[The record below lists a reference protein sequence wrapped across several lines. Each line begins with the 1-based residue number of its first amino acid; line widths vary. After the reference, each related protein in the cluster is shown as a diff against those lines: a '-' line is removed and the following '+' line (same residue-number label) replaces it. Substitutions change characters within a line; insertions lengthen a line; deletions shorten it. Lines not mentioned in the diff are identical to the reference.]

1 MKQLI
6 RVLPLVFVFHFSF
19 FIFSCEKVLDVEEP
33 LERDLVL
40 NAVPAAGRQAFVHF
54 AYTRFFLDEKPIK
67 WGEEVWISW
76 HADDGFMLEKYSEQD
91 ENLLRLPPEAVG
103 ETPVEPAPAAA
114 AEGDL
119 P

>member
-1 MKQLI
+1 MLRGTVEDVIYLGSQTKYWV
-6 RVLPLVFVFHFSF
+6 RVGEYRISIV
-19 FIFSCEKVLDVEEP
+19 
-33 LERDLVL
+33 
-40 NAVPAAGRQAFVHF
+40 RQH
-54 AYTRFFLDEKPIK
+54 TRFFLDEKPIK

-103 ETPVEPAPAAA
+103 ETPVEPVEPAPAPAAEEA
-114 AEGDL
+114 R